1 MLISVI
7 TDYDGEMSTIE
18 ISTVQAFLLVAE
30 LQSFTRAAEA
40 LGTTQAAVSMKLQ
53 RLEAVIGKRL
63 VERSPRAVKLTAEGA
78 GFLDSARALM
88 AAHDRALSGQQPA
101 QQHLSLGISDHVA
114 GAELVPLLE
123 KLHAVSP
130 QLGLAV
136 TIGFSRTLSE
146 AFDAG
151 ALDAMIVRQE
161 GSRRGGEK
169 LTEDEFGWFASRR
182 LKWRHGERLP
192 LATLAAPCG
201 VRAIAVR
208 ALDKAGIEWSEAF
221 VGGGVSAVVAA
232 TLAGLAVA
240 PLARRIAPSGLVDI
254 GPAQGLPRLGA
265 SKVMLHSRV
274 SDPARLAAL
283 RTLAATFRGV
293 AAA

>member
-1 MLISVI
+1 MI
-7 TDYDGEMSTIE
+7 TIGDDEMTAID
-18 ISTVQAFLLVAE
+18 ISTVRAFLLVAE

-63 VERSPRAVKLTAEGA
+63 VERSPRAVRLTADGA

-88 AAHDRALSGQQPA
+88 AAHDRALSGQQPVR
-101 QQHLSLGISDHVA
+101 QQLSLGISDHVA

-123 KLHAVSP
+123 RLHTVSP
-130 QLGLAV
+130 QLALAV
-136 TIGFSRTLSE
+136 TIGFSRSLLE

-151 ALDAMIVRQE
+151 GLDAVIVRRE

-169 LTEDEFGWFASRR
+169 LTEDEFGWFAARR
-182 LKWRHGERLP
+182 LQWHRGERLP
-192 LATLAAPCG
+192 LATLAPPCG

-208 ALDKAGIEWSEAF
+208 ALDRAGIEWSEAF
-221 VGGGVSAVVAA
+221 VGGGVAAVVAA

-240 PLARRIAPSGLVDI
+240 PLARRIAPSGMVEI
-254 GPAQGLPRLGA
+254 GPAQGLPRLG
-265 SKVMLHSRV
+265 SSRVMLHSRV

-283 RTLAATFRGV
+283 RTLAATFRSVV